1 MLKHNST
8 TKNVWNNE
16 LEVKNGRD
24 EDPLSRIAYETMKT
38 IIDFLYKLDQ
48 QQQKSCS
55 KLEEKKGNKKEE
67 NFSDLKVTEK
77 NVEQLLLASDLL
89 IISKVEETCLR
100 YFRVANDDMP
110 LVLNEYRKIKVIILL
125 KV

>member
-16 LEVKNGRD
+16 LEVKNKGD
-24 EDPLSRIAYETMKT
+24 EDPLSRIAYETMDT

-55 KLEEKKGNKKEE
+55 KLEVKKGKKEE
-67 NFSDLKVTEK
+67 KTFFPSDFLKVTEK

-89 IISKVEETCLR
+89 IISKVEENCLR
-100 YFRVANDDMP
+100 YFMVANDD
-110 LVLNEYRKIKVIILL
+110 IKMDFLL
-125 KV
+125 KIFLYKQ

>member
-16 LEVKNGRD
+16 LEVKNRSD

-55 KLEEKKGNKKEE
+55 KLEEKKGNRKEE

-100 YFRVANDDMP
+100 YFRVANDYMS
-110 LVLNEYRKIKVIILL
+110 LVLNECREIKVIIL
-125 KV
+125 

>member
-8 TKNVWNNE
+8 SKNVWNNE

-55 KLEEKKGNKKEE
+55 KLEEKKGNKKDE
-67 NFSDLKVTEK
+67 NFLDLKVTEK

-89 IISKVEETCLR
+89 IISKVEENCLR
-100 YFRVANDDMP
+100 YFREANNDM
-110 LVLNEYRKIKVIILL
+110 LKLLNEFNFI
-125 KV
+125 